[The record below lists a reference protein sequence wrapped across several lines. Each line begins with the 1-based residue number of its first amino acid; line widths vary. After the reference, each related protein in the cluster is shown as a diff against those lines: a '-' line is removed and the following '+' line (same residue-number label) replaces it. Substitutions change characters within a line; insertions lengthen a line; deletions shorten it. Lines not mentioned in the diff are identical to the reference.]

1 MADPANECFALRR
14 EDGSLTGEIKPR
26 ALVHRDG
33 DLHGASHVF
42 LARLRGGRAELLLQ
56 KRSAQKDSFPGL
68 YDISA
73 AGHLDPGDHLLYCSG
88 CGPDIGDGHNIVGK
102 VGGDLTLEQG
112 QKAAYNCMLNLLAN
126 LDAKLGDLNRIKRCV
141 KVLGFVNCTDDF
153 AQQPQVIN
161 GGSNLLF
168 ELFGEE
174 KGLPARTAMG
184 TNSCPGNI
192 AVEIEMLVEYE

>member
-1 MADPANECFALRR
+1 MEF
-14 EDGSLTGEIKPR
+14 
-26 ALVHRDG
+26 
-33 DLHGASHVF
+33 
-42 LARLRGGRAELLLQ
+42 
-56 KRSAQKDSFPGL
+56 
-68 YDISA
+68 
-73 AGHLDPGDHLLYCSG
+73 GDHLLYCSG

-126 LDAKLGDLNRIKRCV
+126 LDAKLAVRRVRRKLCGPPQRHGAVVVV
-141 KVLGFVNCTDDF
+141 KFLQD
-153 AQQPQVIN
+153 
-161 GGSNLLF
+161 S
-168 ELFGEE
+168 EE